1 MSDSSKAAARY
12 RAHVADVW
20 AAQGPD
26 GAHDLGHLAR
36 VWANARAIAL
46 DPELIMYDEPF
57 AGLDPIS
64 LGTAAQ
70 LIRQLNDREGEQVR
84 DLAKRQIENLRQRIV
99 LIRSMQRWGVIS
111 FVLCTMSMFSL
122 FLNWAQAGQWCFG
135 ASLVCLMLS
144 LLISLYEIQ
153 ISCNAINIEL
163 ESLENR

>member
-1 MSDSSKAAARY
+1 MMTITT
-12 RAHVADVW
+12 
-20 AAQGPD
+20 P
-26 GAHDLGHLAR
+26 
-36 VWANARAIAL
+36 AL
-46 DPELIMYDEPF
+46 LFP
-57 AGLDPIS
+57 AIS
-64 LGTAAQ
+64 LLLLAYTNRFLVLAQ
-70 LIRQLNDREGEQVR
+70 LIRQLNDREGDQVR

-111 FVLCTMSMFSL
+111 FVLCTLSMFSL
-122 FLNWAQAGQWCFG
+122 FLNWIQAGQWCFG